1 MIKCQ
6 LFRGRLNSLIKE
18 KILITQSI
26 IQMNIQSMKLTAAKS
41 LIDSL
46 FMFEP
51 KQNDL
56 DPNLLFAKCI
66 NKIED
71 NT

>member
-1 MIKCQ
+1 
-6 LFRGRLNSLIKE
+6 
-18 KILITQSI
+18 
-26 IQMNIQSMKLTAAKS
+26 MKAAKI

-66 NKIED
+66 HKID
-71 NT
+71 NTFWITIAKLSNRLIVLLYKSEY